1 MELGSVAG
9 APAPSFFAKGLEQ
22 AARHERQDQV
32 DHKRHAVD
40 LHLAV
45 VHAGDRGSSVHKVE
59 HADDRKHR
67 RILDVDDELVGERRN
82 RIFNALGEHD
92 FAHGLPL
99 RKTQRAR
106 CLGLA
111 GIDGLDAA
119 AQDLH
124 HVGGGVERD
133 GDEAGGE
140 GAPNLVGL
148 GGLKAHAT
156 QNGEA
161 RVIDEQALDH
171 HGRAAHDGGVDGRK
185 AAADTL
191 KEAHQ
196 VVVHAIE
203 GLNTQEHKEQRQ
215 EECND
220 GAEGRERNGDLDTAD
235 EEVAT
240 LVGHVD
246 QARQKVARVGIR
258 DNAHLH
264 QVDKR
269 HDATVHEKDRR
280 DGDHDIAAQA
290 RAVAETLGCE
300 RRLFAIVAP
309 VHKLGDERRR
319 RHDNPGPKNRP

>member
-1 MELGSVAG
+1 M
-9 APAPSFFAKGLEQ
+9 
-22 AARHERQDQV
+22 
-32 DHKRHAVD
+32 
-40 LHLAV
+40 
-45 VHAGDRGSSVHKVE
+45 
-59 HADDRKHR
+59 
-67 RILDVDDELVGERRN
+67 
-82 RIFNALGEHD
+82 
-92 FAHGLPL
+92 PL
-99 RKTQRAR
+99 RQAQRAC

-133 GDEAGGE
+133 GNEAGGE

-148 GGLKAHAT
+148 SGLEAHAA

-161 RVIDEQALDH
+161 CVIDEQTLDH

-196 VVVHAIE
+196 VVIHAVE
-203 GLNTQEHKEQRQ
+203 GLNTQEHKEQCQ
-215 EECND
+215 EECD
-220 GAEGRERNGDLDTAD
+220 GGAEGGKRDGDLDTAN
-235 EEVAT
+235 EEVAA

-246 QARQKVARVGIR
+246 QARQKVAGVGIR

-269 HDATVHEKDRR
+269 HDAAVDKENCR
-280 DGDHDIAAQA
+280 DGDHDVAA
-290 RAVAETLGCE
+290 
-300 RRLFAIVAP
+300 
-309 VHKLGDERRR
+309 
-319 RHDNPGPKNRP
+319 